1 MAHLSAGPPGCQAP
15 HDGLAAALP
24 ARIRLTGSR
33 CRQYSSLCRLEKRP
47 MRGEVLHYD
56 PAQGFG
62 FITGADG
69 NRYTFRRED
78 VKGGAFSLSRGARVE
93 FDPSG
98 DRAVAVFSATTASP
112 SATPIVQAAPAVPA
126 ASTHFGRNAVAGNA
140 TAAEPPSTGLWNY
153 FWQCMTARYAT
164 FQGRARRKEYWA
176 FVLFSILALIVAA
189 VIGFAVDAAL
199 GNFDPYSNGP
209 VAILVTVALAILVGF
224 LPGLAVTTRRFHDV
238 GMSGWFY
245 LLFFVLSF
253 FTIGGVII
261 LVITLI
267 PSQKRENKWGPIP
280 DGVRI
285 PPPYIPPAAPT

>member
-1 MAHLSAGPPGCQAP
+1 
-15 HDGLAAALP
+15 
-24 ARIRLTGSR
+24 
-33 CRQYSSLCRLEKRP
+33 

-69 NRYTFRRED
+69 SRYTFRRED
-78 VKGGAFSLSRGARVE
+78 VKGGSFAISRGTPVE
-93 FDPSG
+93 FRPNG
-98 DRAVAVFSATTASP
+98 DQARDVFSAATAATSP
-112 SATPIVQAAPAVPA
+112 TQTVQTAPAAQAAGTH
-126 ASTHFGRNAVAGNA
+126 SQHFGRNAVAGGVPSE
-140 TAAEPPSTGLWNY
+140 TTPSTGLWSY
-153 FWQCMTARYAT
+153 FWLCMTARYAT

-189 VIGFAVDAAL
+189 MVGFAADAAL

-209 VAILVTVALAILVGF
+209 VAILVTVVLAILAGF

-245 LLFFVLSF
+245 LLFLVLSF
-253 FTIGGVII
+253 FTIGGLII

-267 PSQKRENKWGPIP
+267 PSQKRENRWGSIP
-280 DGVRI
+280 AGVKV
-285 PPPYIPPAAPT
+285 PPPYIAPPAPAT